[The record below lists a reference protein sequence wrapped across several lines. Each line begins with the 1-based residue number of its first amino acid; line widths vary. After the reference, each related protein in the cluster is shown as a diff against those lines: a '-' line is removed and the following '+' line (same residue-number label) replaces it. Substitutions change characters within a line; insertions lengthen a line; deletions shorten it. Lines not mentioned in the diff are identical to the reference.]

1 MSTAAASELSMNARS
16 PGMNKDVLALLSG
29 GDRRSI
35 GKSDAVAAMVLA
47 RPALFRGLIK
57 GMWDPEALVRM
68 RAADAAEK
76 VSLQKPKLLQPF
88 KAELLGLLAETTEQE
103 LRWHLAQMIPRLSL
117 TPAERA
123 HAASTLRIYLEDRS
137 SIVKTFAMQWLADLA
152 LADEKLLPATME
164 LLSRLA
170 RTGTPAMRARGRK
183 LLAQF
188 ARP

>member
-1 MSTAAASELSMNARS
+1 MNPRS
-16 PGMNKDVLALLSG
+16 PRKNQRVLDLLSG

-35 GKSDAVAAMVLA
+35 GRSDAVAAKVLA

-57 GMWDPEALVRM
+57 GMWDPDALVRM

-103 LRWHLAQMIPRLSL
+103 LRWHLAQMVPRLTL
-117 TPAERA
+117 TSPERA
-123 HAASTLRIYLEDRS
+123 HAASTLRTYLDDRS
-137 SIVKTFAMQWLADLA
+137 SIVKTFAMQGLADLA
-152 LADEKLLPATME
+152 VADERLLPVTME
-164 LLSRLA
+164 LLERLT

-183 LLAQF
+183 LLAQL